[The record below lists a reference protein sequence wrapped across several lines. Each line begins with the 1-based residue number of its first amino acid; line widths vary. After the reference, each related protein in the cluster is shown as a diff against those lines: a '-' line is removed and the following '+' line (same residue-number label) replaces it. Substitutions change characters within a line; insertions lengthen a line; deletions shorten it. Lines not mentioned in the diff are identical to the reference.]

1 MSEYPFIRAVA
12 EAIAVA
18 DNQDAE
24 DWEAYEMLAIA
35 AIKTIK
41 EWVETKQ

>member
-24 DWEAYEMLAIA
+24 DWIAYEELALA
-35 AIKTIK
+35 AIRTIK
-41 EWVETKQ
+41 DWIEAKK

>member
-24 DWEAYEMLAIA
+24 DWESFEELAVA
-35 AIKTIK
+35 AIKVIK
-41 EWVETKQ
+41 DWVEAKK